1 MPEYTQQGDALRA
14 AKVMAKARQ
23 IGPHILLPGSGKHQI
38 QQVTLR
44 DSVYCVIAIP
54 LRAIQHKRSSSP
66 TDKHPNR

>member
-14 AKVMAKARQ
+14 NKVIAKARQ
-23 IGPHILLPGSGKHQI
+23 IGPHELLPGSGKHRI

-54 LRAIQHKRSSSP
+54 LKAIQPKHPSSS
-66 TDKHPNR
+66 THEHLDR